1 MSEKEYYLKLL
12 STNRFIKQIYE
23 NHPGII
29 VFISKDGK
37 IKLVNNKFL
46 DLTGYS
52 EDEIIDKNFFEIFIE
67 KEEKVEDYFGDI
79 INKKTED
86 PHFHINH
93 IITRDKRR
101 PLIMWANF
109 YVEDENN
116 NLLGTI
122 SFGYDITFKNEYI
135 EDVKK
140 INSLILS
147 FSENFDEN
155 IRKTIDFAKE
165 ISGAKFVMFNRVKGD
180 NIYVEYASGIKD
192 YPLELPLEGTLCE
205 RALNSKDLQYD
216 TFISDDIK
224 NEFLSKN
231 GIIKYYGVV
240 VDVVNRYG
248 TLCFFFDKDI
258 HIKKNRIF
266 FLSSILAAAYRRKE
280 FVGEILSEKEKFFSL
295 LESLPLGVVY
305 ADRKTREIIYVNKKL
320 ADIVEHPIDLIKGKN
335 LDFLKNQIVDKG
347 AIEDFALNPHNYP
360 AGIRLKGITP
370 TGEEKTIHYWLGDI
384 KESDK
389 LLLILA
395 DVTYEQRRVERLN
408 DYTKKLMSFSQID
421 NILIKN
427 SSDKIYSEVLN
438 FIKTIFNAEYGLIG
452 NVDFEKK
459 EFIVKHMSGDV
470 VENCHIG
477 DVIDYKKFID
487 SKSIWAQTIIKSKT
501 MILNRPVNIEGHIP
515 IKNAISLPLFFR
527 EKIIGALML
536 ANREG
541 GWNAET
547 VEKLE
552 ELVNY
557 ISSRI
562 YYIFENEE
570 LIKKGIEENIKKL
583 NIESIIKMTGGIAHN
598 INNMLVP
605 LISNTSFIKEKLE
618 KSNCPRDI
626 YKLVDES
633 LYYLES
639 LSGISNELLNIAN
652 PKVGLPEVIDMNHIL
667 KVIDVVSKG
676 LFLEPNIKIFD
687 LAKDL
692 KINVDKSQLF
702 QVITNIIKNASE
714 SMKDKGISRIDIE
727 INKFGI
733 DNNDFL
739 SISIR
744 DYGTGIKNDD
754 KSKIFNLYHT
764 TKTGGKGLGL
774 FMSKRIIENMGGY
787 IDFESEYGKGTKFN
801 ILIPVF
807 SENMKMEIKKE
818 MSLDIEKVK
827 DLKIIIID
835 DEDYIIKSL
844 NRLFSNFG
852 ITYIKGASNSND
864 SIDLIKN
871 EKFNIAIIDMILKN
885 DIRGDAL
892 NRKIKEVSPD
902 IFSVVSTG
910 YSDDD
915 VMGDI
920 LKYGFNYKL
929 PKPYKLKDIENFLKF
944 YIEWSKK

>member
-93 IITRDKRR
+93 IITRNKRK

-116 NLLGTI
+116 NFIGTI
-122 SFGYDITFKNEYI
+122 SFGYDITFRSEYS
-135 EDVKK
+135 EDIKK
-140 INSLILS
+140 IGSLVIN
-147 FSENFDEN
+147 FSNDPKRN
-155 IRKTIDFAKE
+155 IKGIIDFVKDL
-165 ISGAKFVMFNRVKGD
+165 SGAKFVLFNTVKND
-180 NIYVEYASGIKD
+180 NVFVEYASGIAEYPKEYQLKGSLYEKTISGKD
-192 YPLELPLEGTLCE
+192 FQFE
-205 RALNSKDLQYD
+205 

-224 NEFLSKN
+224 NDFLIKN
-231 GIIKYYGVV
+231 GIIKYYGI
-240 VDVVNRYG
+240 VDVINGYQI
-248 TLCFFFDKDI
+248 LCFFYDKDVY
-258 HIKKNRIF
+258 IKKDRIF
-266 FLSSILAAAYRRKE
+266 ILFTMLVSEYKRKGFIE
-280 FVGEILSEKEKFFSL
+280 DILFEKDRFYSL

-305 ADRKTREIIYVNKKL
+305 ADRKTGRILFINSKVS
-320 ADIVEHPIDLIKGKN
+320 DIVGYSKDLIKGKN
-335 LDFLKNQIVDKG
+335 LDFLKENSKDKEV
-347 AIEDFALNPHNYP
+347 IEEFMLNPHNYP
-360 AGIRLKGITP
+360 AGIRLKRISQS
-370 TGEEKTIHYWLGDI
+370 GEEKTIHYWLGDV
-384 KESDK
+384 KDK
-389 LLLILA
+389 DKILLMLA
-395 DVTYEQRRVERLN
+395 DATYDQKRVERLN
-408 DYTKKLMSFSQID
+408 DYTKKLMVFSQID
-421 NILIKN
+421 SILIKY
-427 SSDKIYSEVLN
+427 SLDKIYSQILN
-438 FIKTIFNAEYGLIG
+438 FIKTIFNSEYGLIG

-487 SKSIWAQTIIKSKT
+487 SKSIWAQTITKSKT

-527 EKIIGALML
+527 EKIIGVLML

-744 DYGTGIKNDD
+744 DYGTGIKNDN

-892 NRKIKEVSPD
+892 NRKIKEISPD